1 MMTNQQNETGLQ
13 AQAVKE
19 LAALGLDQLGYAKDR
34 KAAANILFQKLRSE
48 DGGQP
53 ELPTMDMLVQQ
64 NWIMIR
70 QLDRIEQ
77 MLYQLT
83 GSKED

>member
-1 MMTNQQNETGLQ
+1 MADQQNATALQ
-13 AQAVKE
+13 EQAVKE
-19 LAALGLDQLGYAKDR
+19 LAALGLGQLGYAKDR
-34 KAAANILFQKLRSE
+34 RAAANILFQKLQSE

-77 MLYQLT
+77 MLYQLA

>member
-1 MMTNQQNETGLQ
+1 MADQQNATALQ
-13 AQAVKE
+13 EQAVKE
-19 LAALGLDQLGYAKDR
+19 LAALGLDRLGYAKDR
-34 KAAANILFQKLRSE
+34 RAAANILFQKLQSE

-77 MLYQLT
+77 MLYQLA
-83 GSKED
+83 GLKEN